1 MLLMKQNII
10 LVLFVS
16 IAISLSFIQFVPNI
30 SAMVLKATTVS
41 NSVPT
46 TLALNYK
53 TINSPAVWWDVP
65 KTEKQEPPFY
75 VTDTRWADSVFKTL
89 TAEERIAQ
97 LFMVAAYSNKDKTHV
112 KEIKKLVAHYK
123 IGGLIFFQGG
133 PLRQARLTN
142 GYQFC
147 SKVPLFIAIDA
158 EWGLAMRLDSTT
170 KFPRQMTLGAIQ
182 NDTLIYEMGAEI
194 ARQCTR
200 LGMQINFAPVVDV
213 NNNPLNPVISNRSFG
228 ENKYNV
234 SRKAAMYMK
243 GMQDN
248 KVLAN
253 AKHFPGHGDTDSDS
267 HKTLPTVNSSRE
279 RLDTLE
285 LYPFKELIAQG
296 LGSMMVA
303 HLFIPSLDT
312 TLNQASTLSKK
323 VVTGLLK
330 DTLGFKGLI
339 FTDALNMRG
348 VSKFYKPGE
357 VDVKALIAGNDVL
370 LFPEDVPT
378 AIKQI
383 KSAIDSGDITQE
395 EIDKRCMK
403 ILLAKQWAGLNHYK
417 AIKTKNLY
425 NDLNTANAELI
436 NRKLTEASLTLLKN
450 KNNIIPIQNLDTM
463 RIASLSLGYKEINI
477 FQQTLANYAPI
488 KHFGIDKEAKKEAF
502 DTVLNVLKKY
512 NLVMVHINNTN
523 NKPNKDFGLTPQV
536 IKMLQAL
543 MKQSKVIVNVAAN
556 PYILAKMDS
565 LHLADGV
572 IMSYEDNDYSQS
584 YSAQLIFGGIA
595 ATGKLPI
602 TPSQYFLAG
611 TGIETKAVR
620 FKYTIPEELGADS
633 KALAR
638 IDSIALNGVKDK
650 VFPGCQIL
658 VAKNGKVIYQKSFG
672 YHTYEN
678 KIKVKNDDLY
688 DLASITKVAATTASI
703 MKLMDEKK
711 INLDERLVTYLP
723 ELAGTNKQNIILRE
737 MLTHQAGLKDWIPF
751 WMKTVDKDEYKT
763 GIYNKI
769 RNDEFPKRVADNLY
783 INKNYEDTIYKRI
796 IESPLKETG
805 KYLYSDLGY
814 YFLKKIIEKQ
824 TFVPEERYVLKYF
837 YMPLGLSTMGYKPRD
852 RFDLDR
858 IVPTE
863 FDKKFRKQ
871 LVHGDVHDQGAAML
885 GGVGGHAGLFSNAND
900 LAIMMQLFMNKGEY
914 GDRHYIDSTTLTEC
928 TKCQYCVDNR
938 RAIGFDKPETNH
950 DKVSPVCNCVSYLS
964 FGHSGFTGT
973 LAWADPSNQLVYIFL
988 SNRVY
993 PDAGENKLSKL
1004 GIRNKIQEI
1013 IYEVVK

>member
-1 MLLMKQNII
+1 MKKNIFYILL
-10 LVLFVS
+10 VS
-16 IAISLSFIQFVPNI
+16 ILISLGFIKFIPELSAAEFNKPASANTI
-30 SAMVLKATTVS
+30 SEKLPVKSKIPYSPEAWRDALKKS
-41 NSVPT
+41 
-46 TLALNYK
+46 
-53 TINSPAVWWDVP
+53 
-65 KTEKQEPPFY
+65 KQDPPFY
-75 VTDTRWADSVFKTL
+75 MTETRWADSVFKSL
-89 TAEERIAQ
+89 TSEERIAQ

-112 KEIKKLVAHYK
+112 KEIKKLVEQYK

-142 GYQFC
+142 CYQCC
-147 SKVPLFIAIDA
+147 SKVPLFVAIDA

-182 NDTLIYEMGAEI
+182 NESLIYEMGAEI
-194 ARQCTR
+194 ARQCKR
-200 LGMQINFAPVVDV
+200 LGMQINFAPVADV

-228 ENKYNV
+228 EDKYNV
-234 SRKAAMYMK
+234 ARKAAMYMK

-248 KVLAN
+248 GVLAN

-267 HKTLPTVNSSRE
+267 HKTLPTVKSSRE

-285 LYPFKELIAQG
+285 LYPFKQLIAQG

-303 HLFIPSLDT
+303 HLYIPALDS

-323 VVTGLLK
+323 VVTDLLK
-330 DTLGFKGLI
+330 DTLGFKGLV
-339 FTDALNMRG
+339 FTDALNMKG

-383 KSAIDSGDITQE
+383 KSAIDSGYISQE

-417 AIKTKNLY
+417 AVKIKNLY
-425 NDLNTANAELI
+425 NDLNTPDAELI
-436 NRKLTEASLTLLKN
+436 NRKLTEASITLLKN
-450 KNNIIPIQNLDTM
+450 KNNIIPLQNLDTL
-463 RIASLSLGYKEINI
+463 RIASLSLGYKELNL
-477 FQQTLANYAPI
+477 FQQTLSNYSPI
-488 KHFGIDKEAKKEAF
+488 KHFGIDKEAKRAAY
-502 DTVLNVLKKY
+502 DTVLNALKKY
-512 NLVMVHINNTN
+512 NLVIIDINNTN
-523 NKPNKDFGLTPQV
+523 NKPDKDFGLTPQV
-536 IKMLQAL
+536 MAMLKAV

-565 LHLADGV
+565 LQYADGV
-572 IMSYEDNDYSQS
+572 IMSYEDNDFSES
-584 YSAQLIFGGIA
+584 YSAQLIFGGIGA
-595 ATGKLPI
+595 SGKLPI
-602 TPSQYFLAG
+602 TPNPYFTAG
-611 TGIETKAVR
+611 TGIDTKAIR
-620 FKYTIPEELGADS
+620 FKYTIPEDAGANSIVLS
-633 KALAR
+633 K
-638 IDSIALNGVKDK
+638 IDSIALKGIKEK
-650 VFPGCQIL
+650 VYPGCQIL

-678 KIKVKNDDLY
+678 KIKVKNDDIY

-703 MKLMDEKK
+703 MKLIDEKK
-711 INLDERLVTYLP
+711 INLDERLGYYLP
-723 ELAGTNKQNIILRE
+723 QLAGSNKQNIILRE
-737 MLTHQAGLKDWIPF
+737 MMTHQAGLRDWIPF
-751 WMKTVDKDEYKT
+751 WMKTMEKGEYKP
-763 GIYNKI
+763 GIYNKV
-769 RNDEFPKRVADNLY
+769 RNDDYPKRVADNLF
-783 INKNYEDTIYKRI
+783 INKNYEDSIYKQI
-796 IESPLKETG
+796 IESPVKESG
-805 KYLYSDLGY
+805 KYVYSDLGY

-837 YMPLGLSTMGYKPRD
+837 YMPLGLSTMGYKPRE

-858 IVPTE
+858 IIPTE
-863 FDKKFRKQ
+863 LDKKFRKQ
-871 LVHGDVHDQGAAML
+871 LIHGDVHDQGAAML
-885 GGVGGHAGLFSNAND
+885 GGVGGHAGLFSDAND
-900 LAIMMQLFMNKGEY
+900 LAVMMQMFMNKGEY
-914 GDRHYIDSTTLTEC
+914 GGRRYIDSATISEC

-938 RAIGFDKPETNH
+938 RAVGFDKPETNPKK
-950 DKVSPVCNCVSYLS
+950 DSPVCSCVSYLS

-993 PDAGENKLSKL
+993 PDADENKLSKS

-1013 IYEVVK
+1013 IYEAVK